1 MTVISAST
9 SETYVLIYSL
19 PVFHYH
25 FLNCHICT
33 YDMIMSVIPT
43 NYHFYEKKGQE
54 KSIDIVSSIRGKEI
68 VPNFP

>member
-1 MTVISAST
+1 
-9 SETYVLIYSL
+9 
-19 PVFHYH
+19 
-25 FLNCHICT
+25 
-33 YDMIMSVIPT
+33 MIMSVIPT